1 MNPPHWTL
9 AVSEAPRALL
19 EFSSLALFRKTLI
32 NKLPRGDGHGVMVLP
47 GFMGDDPYN
56 QSLIDFLNELG
67 YVATGWEMGRN
78 LGQKSISVDDL
89 KRKIAQLARSGDGH
103 VSLVGHSLGGIYA
116 REIARKA
123 PDAVRQVISLGSPF
137 GEGRHDGS
145 HASRLYKRLNPE
157 SAQTADEAMTQSLLS
172 IAPPVPTSS
181 IYTKADGVVNWR
193 TAIQDDNHTQTQNIE
208 VIGSHCG
215 LTLNPVVWYL
225 LANLLLEKKD
235 SWQRFKSPMFH
246 CH

>member
-1 MNPPHWTL
+1 MKPPHWTL

-19 EFSSLALFRKTLI
+19 EFSSLSLFRKSLVD
-32 NKLPRGDGHGVMVLP
+32 KLPRGDGHGVMVLP

-56 QSLIDFLNELG
+56 QSLISFLNELG
-67 YVATGWEMGRN
+67 YDATGWEMGRN
-78 LGQKSISVDDL
+78 LGQTSISVDDL
-89 KRKIAQLARSGDGH
+89 KHKIKRLARSGDGQ

-116 REIARKA
+116 RELARKE
-123 PDAVRQVISLGSPF
+123 PDTVRQVISLGSPF
-137 GEGRHDGS
+137 GEGRHNGS
-145 HASRLYKRLNPE
+145 HASRLYKRLNPDHV
-157 SAQTADEAMTQSLLS
+157 QTPDEAAMSALLS
-172 IAPPVPTSS
+172 VAPPVPTSS

-193 TAIQDDNHTQTQNIE
+193 TAIQTKDHPHTQNIE

-225 LANLLLEKKD
+225 LAKLLLNKKG
-235 SWQRFKSPMFH
+235 SWQRFQSPMFH

>member
-1 MNPPHWTL
+1 MKPPHWAL
-9 AVSEAPRALL
+9 ALSEAPRALL

-32 NKLPRGDGHGVMVLP
+32 STLPRGDGHAVMVLP

-56 QSLIDFLNELG
+56 QSLISFFNELG

-78 LGQKSISVDDL
+78 LGPRSITPEDM
-89 KRKIAQLARSGDGH
+89 KHKISRLATSGSGQ

-116 REIARKA
+116 REIARLA
-123 PDAVRQVISLGSPF
+123 PDIIRQVITLGSPF
-137 GEGRHDGS
+137 GEGRQDGS
-145 HASRLYKRLNPE
+145 HAGRLYRKLNPE
-157 SAQTADEAMTQSLLS
+157 NTQEPSEVPAQEQLS
-172 IAPPVPTSS
+172 TAPPVPTSS
-181 IYTKADGVVNWR
+181 IYTKADGIVNWR
-193 TAIQDDNHTQTQNIE
+193 TAIQNSDHSKTQNIE

-225 LANLLLEKKD
+225 LANLLLQKKG
-235 SWQRFKSPMFH
+235 SWQRFKSPAFH